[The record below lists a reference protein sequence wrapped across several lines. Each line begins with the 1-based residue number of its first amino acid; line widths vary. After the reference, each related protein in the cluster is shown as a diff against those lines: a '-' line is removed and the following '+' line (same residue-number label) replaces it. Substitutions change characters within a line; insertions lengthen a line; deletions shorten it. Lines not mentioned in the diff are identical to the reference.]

1 MKMLLDI
8 NYQRRRDG
16 REVLTSAARLKYF
29 HKASHIPPRLHVE
42 QKFRTGIQEI
52 TRIFNFEV

>member
-8 NYQRRRDG
+8 NCQLGDG

-29 HKASHIPPRLHVE
+29 HKASHLPTGHVYMLN
-42 QKFRTGIQEI
+42 KKISNGYTGNYKDI
-52 TRIFNFEV
+52 